1 MKLVIVSGLSGAGKT
16 VALKQYEDLGY
27 YCIDNMPLGLLGP
40 LALRALKT
48 ERYHKLAIGIDARA
62 TSQDIA
68 RFPKYLEKQRAR
80 GAETQVVFL
89 TAHDDVI
96 LRRYSETRRRHPLTA
111 GPLTDAKLSLAE
123 AIQQERKLL
132 EPIAD
137 LADVT
142 IDTSHL
148 NLHQLREKIRARLP
162 AAGAGLSLMLQSF
175 GYKNGIPDGADFV
188 FDVRCLPNPHWASEL
203 RELDGRDPA
212 VADFLE
218 KNPDVGG
225 ITQDIRVFLETW
237 LPRFQVQDRAYVTVA
252 VGCTGGQHRSVYVVE
267 KLAAALRGRYGPVVV
282 KHKELA

>member
-1 MKLVIVSGLSGAGKT
+1 MKLVVVSGLSGAGKT

-40 LALRALKT
+40 LALRALKST
-48 ERYHKLAIGIDARA
+48 RYSKLAIGIDARA
-62 TSQDIA
+62 SSQDIA
-68 RFPKYLEKQRAR
+68 RFPKYLDKQRAR

-89 TAHDDVI
+89 TAQDDVI
-96 LRRYSETRRRHPLTA
+96 LRRYSETRRKHPLTGA
-111 GPLTDAKLSLAE
+111 QMSLAE
-123 AIQQERKLL
+123 AIQQERRLL

-148 NLHQLREKIRARLP
+148 NLHQLREKIRERLP

-188 FDVRCLPNPHWASEL
+188 FDVRCLPNPHWASQL
-203 RELDGRDPA
+203 RDLDGRDAA

-218 KNPDVGG
+218 KDPATGR
-225 ITQDIRVFLETW
+225 ITQDIRTFLETW
-237 LPRFQVQDRAYVTVA
+237 LPSFQSQDRAYVTVA

-267 KLAAALRGRYGPVVV
+267 KLAAALRGRYDPVVV